1 MPAGRDPNQTFANE
15 GAGSPRRIRVGPL
28 LLIGMVVLG
37 CGFLIAWGL
46 NQWLRPTEPR
56 KVAAV
61 AAVPATSATSILAET
76 PAVATVERDTLPA
89 SPPPADV
96 RVVSAQPTLPPTASK
111 SVDLDLVPTSVAAG
125 PVQPKVP
132 PGAIAGGAEVRP
144 SSPPSVGRA
153 AESTIPPAV
162 AAEIARRVE
171 ETAPTPAPLPRA
183 FAALPSVPAA
193 VAPPPVIDTNL
204 RNPENA
210 LIKQEVLK
218 RIDLMPDLSAD
229 NRDKLYTRV
238 ERTPGMG
245 RVATIFFD
253 VGESR
258 VRAADIERLRDD
270 LSSPSAQR
278 LVDDPTVVFV
288 VLGYADPTGGA
299 DLNKAISQGRA
310 SNAVAALR
318 DRLKLSNVMHAVA
331 MGSSTLFGEGRDQ
344 LQKNRVVEVWAV
356 MP

>member
-1 MPAGRDPNQTFANE
+1 
-15 GAGSPRRIRVGPL
+15 
-28 LLIGMVVLG
+28 MVVLG
-37 CGFLIAWGL
+37 CGFLIAFGL
-46 NQWLRPTEPR
+46 NQWLRPSEPR
-56 KVAAV
+56 KANAR
-61 AAVPATSATSILAET
+61 VPAAIGTTTPPVEPPSAANAARETLPASPPPEDVQIVTTQPLAVRE
-76 PAVATVERDTLPA
+76 TLPA

-96 RVVSAQPTLPPTASK
+96 RIVSAQPTLPPAAGK
-111 SVDLDLVPTSVAAG
+111 PLDLDLVPTSVAAG
-125 PVQPKVP
+125 PVVQKS
-132 PGAIAGGAEVRP
+132 ITGGADARP
-144 SSPPSVGRA
+144 SPPPPSGRA
-153 AESTIPPAV
+153 AEPTVPPAV

-171 ETAPTPAPLPRA
+171 DASAPKPPPPPRA
-183 FAALPSVPAA
+183 FAALPS
-193 VAPPPVIDTNL
+193 APPADAPPAPVIDTNP

-218 RIDLMPDLSAD
+218 RIDLMPDLSPD
-229 NRDKLYTRV
+229 NRDKLYSRV

-253 VGESR
+253 VGDSR
-258 VRAADIERLRDD
+258 VRVADVERLRYD
-270 LSSPSAQR
+270 LSSPAAQR

-299 DLNKAISQGRA
+299 DVNKSISQARA
-310 SNAVAALR
+310 NNAVAALR